1 MTCFNSLQSKFL
13 ISCWPKS
20 ATTEETWN
28 DLLKEVCWSFSALL
42 NGLHPSHDSDG
53 APLKKGS
60 PFFASKGKPLA
71 NGYKSVIWAVV
82 GDADF
87 FALALGLP
95 HWASKRPCHE
105 CDASSSTAN
114 QGKYFKN
121 LEMDT
126 QAFTRVTHAQALA
139 HPCSSNP
146 LFNAIPGLSTKF
158 VRGDALHICFVHGVY
173 SHLLGSVLHY
183 MCWFNPGRQK
193 NPPRSG

>member
-1 MTCFNSLQSKFL
+1 M
-13 ISCWPKS
+13 
-20 ATTEETWN
+20 
-28 DLLKEVCWSFSALL
+28 
-42 NGLHPSHDSDG
+42 
-53 APLKKGS
+53 
-60 PFFASKGKPLA
+60 A
-71 NGYKSVIWAVV
+71 NGCQGVVWAVM

-183 MCWFNPGRQK
+183 ICWFNPGRQK
-193 NPPRSG
+193 KTGAVSSGVGSLAKGWTAQPG